1 MTRCL
6 GKPSGSALSVTIAAS
21 SGGNGDA
28 DDGEHS
34 NEQEGANYMEVF
46 PISEQSN
53 ENEA

>member
-6 GKPSGSALSVTIAAS
+6 GKLSGSALSVTIAAS

-34 NEQEGANYMEVF
+34 NDKGEVYYMEVF
-46 PISEQSN
+46 PISEQY
-53 ENEA
+53 

>member
-28 DDGEHS
+28 DDGEHDL
-34 NEQEGANYMEVF
+34 EEVYYMEVF
-46 PISEQSN
+46 PISKQYKAEV
-53 ENEA
+53 

>member
-28 DDGEHS
+28 D
-34 NEQEGANYMEVF
+34 EQEGANYMEVF